1 MDFKLIDAIRIG
13 YSIGNEKRSTDQF
26 CIGKSLQ
33 DIRTRKIN
41 PFFHFL
47 RFYLIIISIVFCKMK
62 ERLQTYTQFFRS
74 HK

>member
-13 YSIGNEKRSTDQF
+13 YSIGNEKCSTDHF

-41 PFFHFL
+41 PFFIFC
-47 RFYLIIISIVFCKMK
+47 VFI
-62 ERLQTYTQFFRS
+62 
-74 HK
+74 

>member
-13 YSIGNEKRSTDQF
+13 YSIGNEKCSTDQF
-26 CIGKSLQ
+26 CIGKSLE

-47 RFYLIIISIVFCKMK
+47 RFYLIIRKGNLFLESFMFQLIIKF
-62 ERLQTYTQFFRS
+62 L
-74 HK
+74 

>member
-13 YSIGNEKRSTDQF
+13 YSIGNEKCSTDQF

-41 PFFHFL
+41 PFFSFFSFLFNYHFH
-47 RFYLIIISIVFCKMK
+47 C
-62 ERLQTYTQFFRS
+62 FFV
-74 HK
+74 K